1 MADAVEWLC
10 GLCGGDA
17 CVCMSGSV
25 GRGSEKQQP
34 CLRGAC
40 GGSGGPLPVGGKLV
54 PPRILEA
61 IPGWRRKTDGGRSG
75 IAMEIDRRDVER
87 SRAIHDAR
95 IDVWFQCSG
104 DK

>member
-1 MADAVEWLC
+1 
-10 GLCGGDA
+10 
-17 CVCMSGSV
+17 MSGSV

-34 CLRGAC
+34 CLRGA
-40 GGSGGPLPVGGKLV
+40 GGLGGALPVGDKPV

-75 IAMEIDRRDVER
+75 IAMEIDRRDVEG
-87 SRAIHDAR
+87 SRAIHDAP
-95 IDVWFQCSG
+95 IDVRFQCSG